1 MSDPKLNYMGPVP
14 GALTYAQAKTPLLRK
29 TPLALIVFVVLP
41 TLVASI
47 YFFLIASPRY
57 VSEARFIVRMP
68 AQAQPS
74 SLGVALQ
81 GVGLS
86 AGATD
91 AFAVHEYIN
100 SRDGMRDLNQRLDLD
115 TVLSGPG
122 ADAFS
127 RYPAPLQGR
136 SEEDM
141 FHAYQKRLVIGYD
154 STTGISTL
162 RTEAFNPRDAQAM
175 SKILLEGSERLI
187 NRLNER
193 SSTDAVANALRA
205 ESQARG
211 KLADAQAALTEFRNR
226 EQFIDPTR
234 AAAESGSLIG
244 GLLETV
250 AGLRAERA
258 QVASQ
263 APQSPQ
269 LPSIDSR
276 IAAFESQIATER
288 AKIVGASG
296 SLAPKIA
303 VYEDLIQNREFADRE
318 LAQATALILTA
329 QQEASRQK
337 LYLDRVVA
345 PNLPD
350 KSTEPRRLIAV
361 LTVLLT
367 SLMVYGVGW
376 LILAGIKEHSQT

>member
-1 MSDPKLNYMGPVP
+1 
-14 GALTYAQAKTPLLRK
+14 
-29 TPLALIVFVVLP
+29 
-41 TLVASI
+41 
-47 YFFLIASPRY
+47 
-57 VSEARFIVRMP
+57 
-68 AQAQPS
+68 
-74 SLGVALQ
+74 
-81 GVGLS
+81 
-86 AGATD
+86 
-91 AFAVHEYIN
+91 
-100 SRDGMRDLNQRLDLD
+100 
-115 TVLSGPG
+115 
-122 ADAFS
+122 
-127 RYPAPLQGR
+127 
-136 SEEDM
+136 M